1 MSLFIAKD
9 QTRGNT
15 RIEWHCIQRVGKL
28 IASCRNAILQF
39 LKQRTCQGPRSSFE
53 SGVGEGGGG
62 GGGGAPSFGGGG
74 GGGGGGVAIH
84 LF

>member
-15 RIEWHCIQRVGKL
+15 RIEWHRIQRMGKL
-28 IASCRNAILQF
+28 IAVCRNAILQF

-53 SGVGEGGGG
+53 SGVAGGGG
-62 GGGGAPSFGGGG
+62 GWRSTSFEVQLDGRGCG
-74 GGGGGGVAIH
+74 
-84 LF
+84 L

>member
-15 RIEWHCIQRVGKL
+15 RIEWHRIQRMGKL
-28 IASCRNAILQF
+28 IAVCRNAILQF

-53 SGVGEGGGG
+53 SGVGGGGG
-62 GGGGAPSFGGGG
+62 WRSTSFEVQLDGRGCG
-74 GGGGGGVAIH
+74 
-84 LF
+84 L

>member
-15 RIEWHCIQRVGKL
+15 RIEWHRIQRMGKL
-28 IASCRNAILQF
+28 IAVCRNAILQF

-53 SGVGEGGGG
+53 SGVVGGGG
-62 GGGGAPSFGGGG
+62 GGWRSTSFEVQLDGRGCG
-74 GGGGGGVAIH
+74 
-84 LF
+84 L